1 MTNHVLDAKAV
12 DDALIFLLEHLPPQM
27 HLVIATRE
35 DPPLPLARY
44 RVRGQLTELRSA
56 DLRFTPAEAAEF
68 LNQMMDLNLSAEEIT
83 ALEARTEGWIAGL
96 QMAALALQG
105 TLSTQGRADT
115 TSFIQ
120 AFTGS
125 HHFILDYLVEEV
137 LQQQPERVR
146 SFLLQTSILD
156 QSSGPLCD
164 AVTGQKDGREML
176 EALKRGNLF
185 VIPLDENRQW
195 YRYHHLFA
203 EVLQARLM
211 ETQPEQVSNLHQR
224 ASVWYEQNNLPSA
237 AIRHALAAADFE
249 RTAGLLEPTWRAIDR
264 NHQNAT
270 VLGWLKALP
279 DELIRNRP
287 VLCVAYAWSL
297 LSAGELEA
305 AEPRLRDA
313 EQWLGVATD
322 PTADTSERPEIPSS
336 EVTVTEMKSPGM
348 IVVDEDE
355 FRSLSATVAGARAYL
370 AQALGDVQGSM
381 RYARRALD
389 LLPEDDYH
397 ERAIPATLLGL
408 ASWAGGN
415 LETAH
420 RSFADVR
427 DSFLLAGKARD
438 AIEIGY
444 VLADI
449 RIEQGRL
456 HEALNTYQRSLQLP
470 TELGERTLWGM
481 ANLYMG
487 LGELHCEWGN
497 LETAREYLLRS
508 EEAGRQAAL
517 PDWQHRLCIAQA
529 RIKKVEGDWDGALD
543 LYHKAER
550 LYYRSPLPDVR
561 PIAALK
567 TQVWIAQGQL
577 TKALGWVR
585 ERDLSAHDDLSYL
598 REFEHIT
605 LARVLIAQYKR
616 DQPDGSIH
624 EIVELLARLLQAA
637 VAGERMGSVIE
648 ILVLQAIVHETQGDL
663 PPALAALERAL
674 TLAEPEGYVQLFV
687 NEGEAMMTLLREAMK
702 QGIALNYVRQLLVAF
717 GQMSA
722 LKETN
727 DSPSITQPLIEPLS
741 ERELDVL
748 RLLGTELNGPE
759 IARELSVS
767 LNTMRTHTKNIYSK
781 LGVTSRRAAVRRAAE
796 LDLV

>member
-1 MTNHVLDAKAV
+1 M
-12 DDALIFLLEHLPPQM
+12 
-27 HLVIATRE
+27 
-35 DPPLPLARY
+35 
-44 RVRGQLTELRSA
+44 
-56 DLRFTPAEAAEF
+56 
-68 LNQMMDLNLSAEEIT
+68 
-83 ALEARTEGWIAGL
+83 
-96 QMAALALQG
+96 
-105 TLSTQGRADT
+105 
-115 TSFIQ
+115 
-120 AFTGS
+120 
-125 HHFILDYLVEEV
+125 
-137 LQQQPERVR
+137 
-146 SFLLQTSILD
+146 
-156 QSSGPLCD
+156 
-164 AVTGQKDGREML
+164 
-176 EALKRGNLF
+176 
-185 VIPLDENRQW
+185 
-195 YRYHHLFA
+195 
-203 EVLQARLM
+203 
-211 ETQPEQVSNLHQR
+211 
-224 ASVWYEQNNLPSA
+224 
-237 AIRHALAAADFE
+237 
-249 RTAGLLEPTWRAIDR
+249 
-264 NHQNAT
+264 
-270 VLGWLKALP
+270 
-279 DELIRNRP
+279 
-287 VLCVAYAWSL
+287 
-297 LSAGELEA
+297 
-305 AEPRLRDA
+305 
-313 EQWLGVATD
+313 
-322 PTADTSERPEIPSS
+322 
-336 EVTVTEMKSPGM
+336 
-348 IVVDEDE
+348 
-355 FRSLSATVAGARAYL
+355 
-370 AQALGDVQGSM
+370 
-381 RYARRALD
+381 
-389 LLPEDDYH
+389 
-397 ERAIPATLLGL
+397 
-408 ASWAGGN
+408 
-415 LETAH
+415 
-420 RSFADVR
+420 
-427 DSFLLAGKARD
+427 
-438 AIEIGY
+438 
-444 VLADI
+444 ADI